1 MAKYELPTIQSMYRD
16 TAAVQVNALKRQE
29 YLANMQADNTLS
41 TSIMNMDSLPQDKE
55 KLGEIADQYNGNI
68 NTRSER
74 KDYEN
79 LGMTIH
85 KDAMDFV
92 KDYSPIKN
100 ELAKSNAYTES
111 LKKRLAS
118 TGPDRISQQIYN
130 NALRIS
136 NDKYK
141 GVANGSKFNGITVS
155 SYVDV
160 DKRIQEKVKDY
171 AIREWSEEIELPA
184 DQNYNV
190 FTEDTEPGT
199 EARHY
204 IKTKKGKKYFSPGA
218 VANIVGGVMQEHDV
232 ESFINQEASFETY
245 GQGAVTIEGET
256 SRSDSFVSSA
266 ISNMQKNI
274 NRLKNKEKL
283 TAQEAIDLEYNESTL
298 EQIQTLKGEGVTNN
312 VIHKGLVAKDIQNEY
327 ANRANIKYAF
337 NNTTFSRT
345 IKDIKQGEGGG
356 KGKAAVSIQYQVSA
370 DGLNHVTLGG
380 VSTKS
385 KEKFVTDNTLALKEI
400 SSDNAFATMDMT
412 QDDIINQLYSI
423 NTEEEAQAFADLP
436 GNGIGSAATVLSM
449 ASQAKAARNNIE
461 LVNLQLDNAY
471 SQAGYESRQDFK
483 DQVGGIFD
491 VYEGDQIGSDYNES
505 NGTWTPNSGYRSD
518 AVDTNGNPMTDYN
531 ISYQDVI
538 SIPPIAELKGDM
550 STYEFLDKM
559 SNDPAFKAQI
569 QDIVL
574 TNVKGTDPDYAGTA
588 ISRGDADANVKSRV
602 SKMVSEFEDMV
613 KNKTKSIEENY
624 ITEVKPLGVIATNYG
639 DKTKESQIEMQNFF
653 TEGMTDNLVMYAPD
667 GSQITL
673 RDLKKQEGF
682 TDIGEEPGYEIEK
695 GGGLLNT
702 TRDGEA
708 VIGIPIKLG
717 SNIDNP
723 GLLTGDKN
731 KKGDVVMFYAP
742 VNQIGG
748 IPAITNYTN
757 SVDFRL
763 QDLWSRGES
772 AVIPTFSPP
781 MFEDP
786 SDIDPN
792 TGAPRRTVIFNYADP
807 RAQGKKTSQ
816 FTAVQIWDKE
826 KQMYEGYNK
835 QDGLK
840 QIATYISK
848 NDADKYAF

>member
-55 KLGEIADQYNGNI
+55 RLGEIADQYNGNI

-118 TGPDRISQQIYN
+118 TGPDRISQQIYD

-160 DKRIQEKVKDY
+160 DKRIQEKVKGY
-171 AIREWSEEIELPA
+171 ALKEWSEEIELPA
-184 DQNYNV
+184 DQNYNI

-204 IKTKKGKKYFSPGA
+204 IKTKKGRKYFTPGA
-218 VANIVGGVMQEHDV
+218 VANIVGGVMNEHDV

-298 EQIQTLKGEGVTNN
+298 EQIQNLKGEGVTNN
-312 VIHKGLVAKDIQNEY
+312 VIHKGLVAQDIQNEY

-337 NNTTFSRT
+337 NNTTFSQT

-356 KGKAAVSIQYQVSA
+356 KGKEAVSIQYQVEA

-380 VSTKS
+380 VSTKE
-385 KEKFVTDNTLALKEI
+385 KEKFITDNTLALETL

-412 QDDIINQLYSI
+412 QDDILNELYSI

-471 SQAGYESRQDFK
+471 SNAGYESRQDFK
-483 DQVGGIFD
+483 DQVGEIFD
-491 VYEGDQIGSDYNES
+491 VYEGDQLGSNYNEA
-505 NGTWTPNSGYRSD
+505 NGTWTPSSGYRSN
-518 AVDTNGNPMTDYN
+518 AVDTDNNPMTDYN

-550 STYEFLDKM
+550 STYEFLNKM

-574 TNVKGTDPDYAGTA
+574 INIKGRDGKYLQPDDPDYAGTA
-588 ISRGDADANVKSRV
+588 ISKGDAVSNVRTRV
-602 SKMVSEFEDMV
+602 SKMVSEFEDMI
-613 KNKTKSIEENY
+613 KNKTKVIEDNY
-624 ITEVKPLGVIATNYG
+624 IKEVKPLGVIATSYG
-639 DKTKESQIEMQNFF
+639 DETKESQIEM
-653 TEGMTDNLVMYAPD
+653 A
-667 GSQITL
+667 
-673 RDLKKQEGF
+673 LK
-682 TDIGEEPGYEIEK
+682 I
-695 GGGLLNT
+695 
-702 TRDGEA
+702 
-708 VIGIPIKLG
+708 
-717 SNIDNP
+717 
-723 GLLTGDKN
+723 
-731 KKGDVVMFYAP
+731 
-742 VNQIGG
+742 
-748 IPAITNYTN
+748 
-757 SVDFRL
+757 
-763 QDLWSRGES
+763 
-772 AVIPTFSPP
+772 
-781 MFEDP
+781 
-786 SDIDPN
+786 
-792 TGAPRRTVIFNYADP
+792 
-807 RAQGKKTSQ
+807 
-816 FTAVQIWDKE
+816 
-826 KQMYEGYNK
+826 
-835 QDGLK
+835 
-840 QIATYISK
+840 
-848 NDADKYAF
+848 